1 MTLRV
6 DKEPVDVLSREERRF
21 LNRRSDDLRKLS
33 GDVRAQITLKIR
45 RILYVAVSL
54 YFMRA
59 CLIFYIVNDVVA
71 SGNAQQYLVDGGMMA
86 VRLTVLFV
94 FIAVYQRLLDESR
107 WIKSISIASMAVSC
121 SLIWQDSE
129 WLYLTLSSQSSLLF
143 VYPLVLRLSCLLC
156 LIWSHKLLVNRD
168 G

>member
-1 MTLRV
+1 M

-94 FIAVYQRLLDESR
+94 FIAVYQRLLD
-107 WIKSISIASMAVSC
+107 
-121 SLIWQDSE
+121 
-129 WLYLTLSSQSSLLF
+129 
-143 VYPLVLRLSCLLC
+143 
-156 LIWSHKLLVNRD
+156 
-168 G
+168 

>member
-1 MTLRV
+1 
-6 DKEPVDVLSREERRF
+6 
-21 LNRRSDDLRKLS
+21 
-33 GDVRAQITLKIR
+33 
-45 RILYVAVSL
+45 
-54 YFMRA
+54 MRA

-107 WIKSISIASMAVSC
+107 WIKSISIASIAVSC